1 MEINRGYS
9 IRGKSRG
16 KLRHWSGMIEEWL
29 LNIERYGRVTD
40 GDVPY
45 WYNERANVSVLA
57 GAAWRCGWVAL
68 EEFQT
73 EKQEPVPEEGDVID
87 AKRWKGRCD
96 LFICSDRRS
105 DTIEAKFKWL
115 SLNSKDIEGQSSQLL
130 DKALSD
136 AHNTSCGENIYAVGV
151 AFIPFYIKESALFRD
166 IDEQI
171 DEALDEMKKTGAD
184 LIAWCFPEFMRDK
197 VSEKGYIHPGVVM
210 LAKLV

>member
-9 IRGKSRG
+9 IKGKSRG

-96 LFICSDRRS
+96 LFICSDVRS

-115 SLNSKDIEGQSSQLL
+115 SLNSRDIEGQSSQLL

-136 AHNTSCGENIYAVGV
+136 AHNTSCGESIHAVGV
-151 AFIPFYIKESALFRD
+151 AFIPFYIKEAALSED
-166 IDEQI
+166 IDELI
-171 DEALDEMKKTGAD
+171 DGALDEMKKIGAD
-184 LIAWCFPEFMRDK
+184 LIAWCFPEFMRDN